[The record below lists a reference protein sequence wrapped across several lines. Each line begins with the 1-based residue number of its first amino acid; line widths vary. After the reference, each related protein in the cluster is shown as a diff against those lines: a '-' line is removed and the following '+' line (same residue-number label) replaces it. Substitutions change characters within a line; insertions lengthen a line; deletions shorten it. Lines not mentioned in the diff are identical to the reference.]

1 MWKAS
6 AMRTSKKRSFAVFLI
21 LVFVILSALALPGC
35 REYDGRMDIAYFFKT
50 EPEKAVIDFLE
61 CLNQKDPDYI
71 YSNFLLSSEKSSVSQ
86 EKYMEEFNKILK
98 EIDGV
103 KTTKTVYLGYE
114 QEVSKVVAEFE
125 IVYYNGE
132 IKQYKKYFYL
142 IEESNSWRIIFEKT
156 FI

>member
-1 MWKAS
+1 
-6 AMRTSKKRSFAVFLI
+6 MRSSKKRLIVVLMILMVMLSSVLFL
-21 LVFVILSALALPGC
+21 SGC

-61 CLNQKDPDYI
+61 CLNQKDTDYI
-71 YSNFLLSSEKSSVSQ
+71 YSNFLLSSEKSSVSR
-86 EKYMEEFNKILK
+86 EKYTEEFEVILK
-98 EIDGV
+98 EIDGT

-114 QEVSKVVAEFE
+114 QEMSKVVAEFE
-125 IVYYNGE
+125 ITYLNGE

-142 IEESNSWRIIFEKT
+142 IEEGGSWKIILEKT

>member
-1 MWKAS
+1 
-6 AMRTSKKRSFAVFLI
+6 MRSSKKRFI
-21 LVFVILSALALPGC
+21 VILMILAVMLSSVLFLSGC

-61 CLNQKDPDYI
+61 CLNQKDTDYI
-71 YSNFLLSSEKSSVSQ
+71 YSNFLLSSEKSSVSR
-86 EKYMEEFNKILK
+86 EKYTEEFEVILK
-98 EIDGV
+98 EIDGI

-114 QEVSKVVAEFE
+114 QEMSKVVAEFE
-125 IVYYNGE
+125 IIYLNGE

-142 IEESNSWRIIFEKT
+142 IEEGGSWKIILEKT

>member
-1 MWKAS
+1 
-6 AMRTSKKRSFAVFLI
+6 MRSSKKRIIVIFVI
-21 LVFVILSALALPGC
+21 LVFVLLYALLLSGC

-71 YSNFLLSSEKSSVSQ
+71 YSNFLLSSEKNSVSR
-86 EKYMEEFNKILK
+86 EKYMEEFEEILK
-98 EIDGV
+98 EIERV

-114 QEVSKVVAEFE
+114 KELSKVVVEFE
-125 IVYYNGE
+125 ITYHDGE

-142 IEESNSWRIIFEKT
+142 IEEGSIWKIIFEKT

>member
-1 MWKAS
+1 
-6 AMRTSKKRSFAVFLI
+6 MRSYKKRFI
-21 LVFVILSALALPGC
+21 VILMIVVFMLSQVLLLSGC

-71 YSNFLLSSEKSSVSQ
+71 YSNFLLSSEKNSVSR
-86 EKYMEEFNKILK
+86 EKYMEEFEEILK
-98 EIDGV
+98 EIDRI

-114 QEVSKVVAEFE
+114 QEMSKVVAEFE
-125 IVYYNGE
+125 ITYHNGE

-142 IEESNSWRIIFEKT
+142 IEEGSNWKIIFEKT

>member
-1 MWKAS
+1 MIL
-6 AMRTSKKRSFAVFLI
+6 MI
-21 LVFVILSALALPGC
+21 LVVMLSSVLFLSGC

-61 CLNQKDPDYI
+61 CLNQKDTDYI
-71 YSNFLLSSEKSSVSQ
+71 YSNFLLSSEKSSVSR
-86 EKYMEEFNKILK
+86 EKYTEEFEVILK
-98 EIDGV
+98 EIDGI

-114 QEVSKVVAEFE
+114 QEMSKVVAEFE
-125 IVYYNGE
+125 IVYLNGE

-142 IEESNSWRIIFEKT
+142 IEEGGSWKIILEKT

>member
-1 MWKAS
+1 
-6 AMRTSKKRSFAVFLI
+6 MRPYKKRFIVILII
-21 LVFVILSALALPGC
+21 LVFILSSALLLSGC

-71 YSNFLLSSEKSSVSQ
+71 YHNFLLSSEKNSVSR
-86 EKYMEEFNKILK
+86 EKYMEEFEEILK
-98 EIDGV
+98 EIDRV

-114 QEVSKVVAEFE
+114 QELSKVVAEFE
-125 IVYYNGE
+125 ITYHDGE

-142 IEESNSWRIIFEKT
+142 IEEGSSWKIIFEKT

>member
-1 MWKAS
+1 
-6 AMRTSKKRSFAVFLI
+6 MRSSKKRFIVILMI
-21 LVFVILSALALPGC
+21 LVVMLSSVLFLSGC

-61 CLNQKDPDYI
+61 CLNQKDTDYI
-71 YSNFLLSSEKSSVSQ
+71 YSNFLLSSEKSSVSR
-86 EKYMEEFNKILK
+86 EKYTEEFEVILK
-98 EIDGV
+98 EIDGI

-114 QEVSKVVAEFE
+114 QEMSKVVAEFE
-125 IVYYNGE
+125 IIYLNGE

-142 IEESNSWRIIFEKT
+142 IEEGGSWKIILEKT

>member
-1 MWKAS
+1 
-6 AMRTSKKRSFAVFLI
+6 MRSSKKRLI
-21 LVFVILSALALPGC
+21 VILMILMVMLSSVLFLSGC

-61 CLNQKDPDYI
+61 CLNQKDTDYI
-71 YSNFLLSSEKSSVSQ
+71 YSNFLLSSEKSSVSR
-86 EKYMEEFNKILK
+86 EKYTEEFEVILK
-98 EIDGV
+98 EIDGT

-114 QEVSKVVAEFE
+114 QEMSKVVAEFE
-125 IVYYNGE
+125 ITYLNGE

-142 IEESNSWRIIFEKT
+142 IEEGGSWKIILEKT

>member
-1 MWKAS
+1 MGS
-6 AMRTSKKRSFAVFLI
+6 FKKRFI
-21 LVFVILSALALPGC
+21 VILMMLMFILSSVLLSGC

-71 YSNFLLSSEKSSVSQ
+71 YSNFLLSSEKSSVSR
-86 EKYMEEFNKILK
+86 EKYMEEFEEMLK
-98 EIDGV
+98 EIDRI

-114 QEVSKVVAEFE
+114 QEMSKVVAEFE
-125 IVYYNGE
+125 ITYYDGE

-142 IEESNSWRIIFEKT
+142 IEEGSNWKIIFEKT

>member
-1 MWKAS
+1 MGS
-6 AMRTSKKRSFAVFLI
+6 FKKRFI
-21 LVFVILSALALPGC
+21 VILMMLMFILSSVLLSGC

-71 YSNFLLSSEKSSVSQ
+71 YSNFLLSSEKSSVSR
-86 EKYMEEFNKILK
+86 EKYMEEFEEMLK
-98 EIDGV
+98 EIDRI

-114 QEVSKVVAEFE
+114 QEMSKVVAEFE
-125 IVYYNGE
+125 ITYHDGE
-132 IKQYKKYFYL
+132 VKQYKKYFYL
-142 IEESNSWRIIFEKT
+142 IEEGSNWKIIFEKT

>member
-1 MWKAS
+1 
-6 AMRTSKKRSFAVFLI
+6 MRFSKKRLI
-21 LVFVILSALALPGC
+21 VILMILMVMLSSVLFLSGC

-61 CLNQKDPDYI
+61 CLNQKDTDYI
-71 YSNFLLSSEKSSVSQ
+71 YSNFLLSSEKSSVSR
-86 EKYMEEFNKILK
+86 EKYTEEFEVILK
-98 EIDGV
+98 EIDGT

-114 QEVSKVVAEFE
+114 QEMSKVVAEFE
-125 IVYYNGE
+125 ITYLNGE

-142 IEESNSWRIIFEKT
+142 IEEGSSWKIIFEKT

>member
-1 MWKAS
+1 MGS
-6 AMRTSKKRSFAVFLI
+6 SKKRFISVLMMLMF
-21 LVFVILSALALPGC
+21 ILSSILFLSGC

-71 YSNFLLSSEKSSVSQ
+71 YSNFLLSSEKSSVSR
-86 EKYMEEFNKILK
+86 EKYMEEFEEILK
-98 EIDGV
+98 EIDRI

-114 QEVSKVVAEFE
+114 QEMSKVVAEFE
-125 IVYYNGE
+125 ITYHNGE

-142 IEESNSWRIIFEKT
+142 IEEGNSWKIIFEKT

>member
-1 MWKAS
+1 
-6 AMRTSKKRSFAVFLI
+6 MRFLKKRFIMSLMMLVLMLP
-21 LVFVILSALALPGC
+21 LVFPLSGC
-35 REYDGRMDIAYFFKT
+35 REYDGRIDIAYFFKT

-71 YSNFLLSSEKSSVSQ
+71 YSNFLLSSEKSSVSR
-86 EKYMEEFNKILK
+86 EKYMEEFEEILK
-98 EIDGV
+98 EIDKI

-114 QEVSKVVAEFE
+114 QEMSKVVAEFE
-125 IVYYNGE
+125 ITYRNGE

-142 IEESNSWRIIFEKT
+142 IEEGSSWKIIFEKT